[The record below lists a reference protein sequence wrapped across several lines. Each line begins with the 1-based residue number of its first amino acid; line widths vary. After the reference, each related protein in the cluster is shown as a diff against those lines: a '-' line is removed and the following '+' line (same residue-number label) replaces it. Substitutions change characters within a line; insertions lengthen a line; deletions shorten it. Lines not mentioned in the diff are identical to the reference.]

1 MPGRR
6 IKDLTALSGAG
17 SANNDDVVIFDTNA
31 DTTKRISR
39 SQLAEG
45 MIGDLPFLYFHGVL
59 TTDPTQRFNGDS
71 LALGDGYLRS
81 SDMIFRYYT
90 SSGWQNYEQIA
101 IAAAT
106 AQADRAEDEA
116 DRAEIARDDAQGV
129 LDDRLRLDV
138 PTLLADTTL
147 TYTAAQPGTVVAGDV
162 VRTREEGFAYE
173 VAASGATDQHVTTA
187 GGVKLYQRSIA
198 LASYNLANGASYQ
211 MGTNYGTMDQTVRA
225 SWMFDGRGGFPNKL
239 GVNNTKPAQ
248 EPVWGVRANDT
259 AYTPGVAEVA
269 AVLAGYGNVCN
280 SLAGMIASQ
289 HSMLYTGAD
298 HSSIF
303 GGSLHTIYDNT
314 DYAAIVGGTNCRI
327 QERGL
332 YAGIYNSD
340 SCLIET
346 GPSDAEAGFRSTIIG
361 SASSTIGGRNGIML
375 GSVACTIQAA
385 YGSIFAGE
393 TITLTSGSHMGAG
406 GANITMGGTTA
417 ATYSFAWG
425 NDFVVDGS
433 RALVFGDGHRV
444 GSGHDYTVTTGYRCQ
459 TPFIGAKV
467 HSGRQRGNIVGNNQ
481 ALDWAASQ
489 ETVDTTT
496 QRLSAAGTAN
506 FPTQPANSVVN
517 GTVWVTGV
525 SDAGVCSSFQIDLT
539 SERVGTGTPTLRAN
553 TTTTIYNGLALGTV
567 PTMNAATGG
576 IYRVQVVGLA
586 ATNIR
591 WDARF
596 TGHQVVFA

>member
-1 MPGRR
+1 MPGKR
-6 IKDLTALSGAG
+6 ISELTALSGAG
-17 SANNDDVVIFDTNA
+17 SANDDDVIIFDTTA
-31 DTTKRISR
+31 SETKRISR

-45 MIGDLPFLYFHGVL
+45 MQSDVQVLTNKTLALGSNTVTGTTAQFNTALTDGDFATLAGSGVL
-59 TTDPTQRFNGDS
+59 TNKTIDSATNTLTVNYKEAQVETSNGS
-71 LALGDGYLRS
+71 RTHL
-81 SDMIFRYYT
+81 FT
-90 SSGWQNYEQIA
+90 TV
-101 IAAAT
+101 AA
-106 AQADRAEDEA
+106 
-116 DRAEIARDDAQGV
+116 
-129 LDDRLRLDV
+129 
-138 PTLLADTTL
+138 LLADTGTYT
-147 TYTAAQPGTVVAGDV
+147 TYTAGQIVEAG
-162 VRTREEGFAYE
+162 GFRYE
-173 VAASGATDQHVTTA
+173 VAASGATDHHVITA

-211 MGTNYGTMDQTVRA
+211 MGINYGTMDQTVRA

-248 EPVWGVRANDT
+248 EPVWGTRANDT

-269 AVLAGYGNVCN
+269 AILAGYGNVCN

-346 GPSDAEAGFRSTIIG
+346 GPSDAEAGFRATIIG
-361 SASSTIGGRNGIML
+361 SASSTVGGRNGVML
-375 GSVACTIQAA
+375 GSVACTIQAT
-385 YGSIFAGE
+385 YGSIFTGE

-425 NDFVVDGS
+425 NDFVIDGT

-467 HSGRQRGNIVGNNQ
+467 HSGRQRANIVGNNQ
-481 ALDWAASQ
+481 TLDWAASQ
-489 ETVDTTT
+489 ETVDTTVT
-496 QRLSAAGTAN
+496 RLSAAGSAN
-506 FPTQPANSVVN
+506 FPVQPADSVVN
-517 GTVWVTGV
+517 GTVWVIGV
-525 SDAGVCSSFQIDLT
+525 SDAGVCSTFRIDFT
-539 SERVGTGTPTLRAN
+539 SERVGTATATLRAN
-553 TTTTIYNGLALGTV
+553 TTTTVYNGLSIVTV
-567 PTMNAATGG
+567 PTMNVTTGG
-576 IYRVQVVGLA
+576 VYRVQVVGLA